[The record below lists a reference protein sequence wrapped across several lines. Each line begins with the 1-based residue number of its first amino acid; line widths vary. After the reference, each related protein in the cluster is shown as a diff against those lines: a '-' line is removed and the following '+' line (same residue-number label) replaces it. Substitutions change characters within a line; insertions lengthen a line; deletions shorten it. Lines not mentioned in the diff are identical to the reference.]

1 MKENANQ
8 NAKAMLNQT
17 DIQHMIL
24 ILSEIIS
31 HLKGE
36 TVEKYIRL

>member
-17 DIQHMIL
+17 DLQHMIL

-31 HLKGE
+31 YFKGE
-36 TVEKYIRL
+36 TDEKYIRL